1 MKMLKSDSRNI
12 VSNTTGIPRAVIINR
27 IYLCGIALSDF
38 QNNFQSDFL

>member
-12 VSNTTGIPRAVIINR
+12 VSNAAGIPRAAIINR

-38 QNNFQSDFL
+38 QKILAL